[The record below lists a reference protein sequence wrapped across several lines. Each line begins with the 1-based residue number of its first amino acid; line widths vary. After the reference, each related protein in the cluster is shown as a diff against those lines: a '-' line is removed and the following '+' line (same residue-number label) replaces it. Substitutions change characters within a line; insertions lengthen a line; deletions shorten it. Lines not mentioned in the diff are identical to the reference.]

1 MTAKGSTLAAQMRKI
16 REAALPGRPLH
27 PLIELEYAVAAE
39 RHATVIQVYVFDWI
53 DKLGRMIEPPAGGP
67 RDETNPLGYDK

>member
-16 REAALPGRPLH
+16 REALCQGRAIDHQLF
-27 PLIELEYAVAAE
+27 ELEEAIAAE

-53 DKLGRMIEPPAGGP
+53 DKLARMI
-67 RDETNPLGYDK
+67 